1 MSLAPFLIAAVLG
14 SVSVAGFAPL
24 ELFPLPI
31 IALAGLL
38 RLWQDTSTP
47 HRAAL
52 LGFIWGLGFFLTGV
66 SWVYV
71 SLHDVGGMAAPL
83 AVIATVLFCCW
94 LAVFPALVG
103 YLYRRLMQTE
113 TRAGFWRNA
122 LLFAGLWVLSEW
134 LRGVLFTGFPW
145 LALGYSQTP
154 PSPLAGFAA
163 VLGSY
168 GVGGLAAL
176 IAAALALGLRR
187 RGTWLLIIALLGSG
201 ALLRGMDW
209 TQPVGAPFRVSLL
222 QGNIPQSLKW
232 VPERLPLSI
241 DTYTGL
247 AQAHPAA
254 LTVLPETAL
263 PLFFHEVPREVLQA
277 LTQHGD
283 ALVGTAV
290 RLREGGYVNGAIA
303 IQRSTA
309 PVSADAVLPAPTL
322 LAPHARPTGISSGH
336 NPGSL
341 PPMKSPE
348 AVTGGLT
355 SAWDGPAP
363 TFSTQTYAKQHL
375 VPFGEYVPPGFA
387 WFFGLV
393 NIPLS
398 DFSAGPPR
406 QAPITLSAQPGVN
419 IAPNICYED
428 LFGEEIIRALPGATL
443 LINLSNTAWF
453 GDSLA
458 QPQHLQIARL
468 RALETGRMMLRATN
482 TGITAAIAPDGRV
495 LGALPP
501 FTAGALR
508 VEAQAFAGLTPYAR
522 WGNLL
527 ALLLALIAVIYAGL
541 PALMIA
547 LRQRR
552 SR

>member
-1 MSLAPFLIAAVLG
+1 MSKHSRFGFLAFFLG
-14 SVSVAGFAPL
+14 SISVAGFAPL

-31 IALAGLL
+31 LALAGVLG
-38 RLWQDTSTP
+38 LWQAEPTP
-47 HRAAL
+47 RGAAL
-52 LGFIWGLGFFLTGV
+52 LGFSWGLGFFLTGV

-94 LAVFPALVG
+94 LALFPALVG
-103 YLYRRLMQTE
+103 YCYRRFIT
-113 TRAGFWRNA
+113 GVFWHDT
-122 LLFAGLWVLSEW
+122 LLFAGLWMLAEW
-134 LRGVLFTGFPW
+134 LRGVLLTGFPW

-154 PSPLAGFAA
+154 PSPLAGFAP

-168 GVGGLAAL
+168 GIGFLAAL
-176 IAAALALGLRR
+176 IAAALAFGLRR
-187 RGTWLLIIALLGSG
+187 RGAWLLILALFGSG

-209 TQPVGAPFRVSLL
+209 TQPVGAPLSVSLL

-241 DTYTGL
+241 ETYTRL
-247 AQAHPAA
+247 ARENPAA

-263 PLFFHEVPREVLQA
+263 PLFFHEAPREVLQA

-283 ALVGTAV
+283 VLVGMAV
-290 RLREGGYVNGAIA
+290 RHREGGYVNGAIA
-303 IQRSTA
+303 IQK
-309 PVSADAVLPAPTL
+309 DAVPPAPTL
-322 LAPHARPTGISSGH
+322 QS
-336 NPGSL
+336 
-341 PPMKSPE
+341 
-348 AVTGGLT
+348 
-355 SAWDGPAP
+355 
-363 TFSTQTYAKQHL
+363 YAKQHL
-375 VPFGEYVPPGFA
+375 VPFGEYVPLGFA

-393 NIPLS
+393 NIPMS

-406 QAPITLSAQPGVN
+406 QAPLA
-419 IAPNICYED
+419 IAGQQIAANICYED
-428 LFGEEIIRALPGATL
+428 LFGEEIIRALPAATL

-495 LGALPP
+495 IKALPP

-508 VEAQAFAGLTPYAR
+508 VDAQGFTGLTPYAR
-522 WGNLL
+522 WGNAL
-527 ALLLALIAVIYAGL
+527 ALLLAMSACL
-541 PALMIA
+541 PALIQA
-547 LRQRR
+547 LRRRR
-552 SR
+552 SQ